1 MRHASDGH
9 GGRMI
14 SSKRSCLYWLLIRFH
29 IMESIITSPH
39 RRKYLWWRRSCLLAT
54 SIMARWDA
62 IWWVLRLSHHWVLS
76 QDRST
81 TAVIPS
87 DPYGH
92 KHSFSKINLHNHI
105 HGSSK
110 QTQIQKSSY
119 SESDLSAIYHLL
131 RIVPPDSSS
140 MITHALLMQFTLAL
154 EEIYAL
160 QINQIPILHF

>member
-1 MRHASDGH
+1 
-9 GGRMI
+9 
-14 SSKRSCLYWLLIRFH
+14 
-29 IMESIITSPH
+29 MESIITSPH

-92 KHSFSKINLHNHI
+92 KHSFSKMNVHNHI
-105 HGSSK
+105 HGFLKANSNQKIFLFWLWFVCHLSSASHCSSRFIIHDH
-110 QTQIQKSSY
+110 TCTANAICPCVRGNICFTNKSNPYFTFLMDCSFHKNLY
-119 SESDLSAIYHLL
+119 
-131 RIVPPDSSS
+131 RTR
-140 MITHALLMQFTLAL
+140 THTHPKL
-154 EEIYAL
+154 
-160 QINQIPILHF
+160 INHYY